1 TWDDSMRKF
10 VDLHLQPSVKDS
22 DQVEKIVTRSS
33 KLGYRLVG
41 IPLPPNVTQ
50 DKVRQL
56 RGICKDVGIDFVT
69 RLDLTSKT
77 PRQLLHELRRFRRRF
92 EVISVVCTSKAVA
105 RQAAKD
111 RRVDLL
117 SFPATSSRRRFFDH
131 AEAELAS
138 NASSSLEVDVAPL
151 LSSKD
156 FLRIRLLSTLR
167 KEVAI
172 AKKFGVPVS
181 ISSGATN
188 LHLMRGPYDC
198 VALASLFNMAVPLAL
213 CALSESPLTIVER
226 NREKLSPDFVA
237 PGIRLVRR
245 KKDCLSV

>member
-1 TWDDSMRKF
+1 MRRF
-10 VDLHLQPSVKDS
+10 VDLHLQPSAKDS
-22 DQVEKIVTRSS
+22 DHMEKMVSKSS
-33 KLGYRLVG
+33 ELGYRLVG
-41 IPLPPNVTQ
+41 ISLPPNVTR

-56 RGICKDVGIDFVT
+56 QSICKDTGIDLVT

-77 PRQLLHELRRFRRRF
+77 PRQLLDELRHFRRRF
-92 EVISVVCTSKAVA
+92 QVVSVVCTSKAVA

-117 SFPATSSRRRFFDH
+117 SFPAMSSRGRFFDR

-138 NASSSLEVDVAPL
+138 QASSSLEVDMAPL
-151 LSSKD
+151 LSLKGFS
-156 FLRIRLLSTLR
+156 RIRLLSTLR

-172 AKKFGVPVS
+172 AKKLGVPFT

-188 LHLMRGPYDC
+188 MRLMRGPYDYA
-198 VALASLFNMAVPLAL
+198 ALASLFDMAVPLAL
-213 CALSESPLTIVER
+213 RALSETPLTIVER

-245 KKDCLSV
+245 KKSCPSA

>member
-1 TWDDSMRKF
+1 M
-10 VDLHLQPSVKDS
+10 DLRLQPSVKDS
-22 DQVEKIVTRSS
+22 DQLKKMVSRSS
-33 KLGYRLVG
+33 ELGYRLVG
-41 IPLPPNVTQ
+41 IPLPPNVTR

-56 RGICKDVGIDFVT
+56 KNICSDAGIDLVT
-69 RLDLTSKT
+69 RADLTSKT
-77 PRQLLHELRRFRRRF
+77 PRQLLHELRHFRRRF

-117 SFPATSSRRRFFDH
+117 SFPATSYRGRFFDH

-138 NASSSLEVDVAPL
+138 QASSFLEVDVATL
-151 LSSKD
+151 LSSKG
-156 FLRIRLLSTLR
+156 FSRIRLLSILR

-172 AKKFGVPVS
+172 AKKFGVSVA

-188 LHLMRGPYDC
+188 MQFMRGPYDC
-198 VALASLFNMAVPLAL
+198 AALASLFGMVMPLAL
-213 CALSESPLTIVER
+213 RAVSEIPLTIVER
-226 NREKLSPDFVA
+226 NRQKLSPDFVA

-245 KKDCLSV
+245 KKGCPSV

>member
-1 TWDDSMRKF
+1 MRKF
-10 VDLHLQPSVKDS
+10 VDLHLQPSFKEL
-22 DQVEKIVTRSS
+22 DQVKRMISRSS
-33 KLGYRLVG
+33 ELGYSLVG
-41 IPLPPNVTQ
+41 IPLPPNATP

-56 RGICKDVGIDFVT
+56 QGICKEAGIDLAT

-77 PRQLLHELRRFRRRF
+77 PHQLLHELRHFRRRF

-117 SFPATSSRRRFFDH
+117 SFPLTSSRRRFFDR

-138 NASSSLEVDVAPL
+138 QALSSLEVDVALL
-151 LSSKD
+151 LSLTGFSK
-156 FLRIRLLSTLR
+156 IRLLSTLR

-172 AKKFGVPVS
+172 AKKFGVPVA

-188 LHLMRGPYDC
+188 MHLMRGPYDC
-198 VALASLFNMAVPLAL
+198 AALASLFGTTVPFAL
-213 CALSESPLTIVER
+213 GALSETPLAIVER
-226 NREKLSPDFVA
+226 NREKLSPDFLA

-245 KKDCLSV
+245 KKDCRSA

>member
-1 TWDDSMRKF
+1 MRRF

-22 DQVEKIVTRSS
+22 DEVEKMVSRSS
-33 KLGYRLVG
+33 ELGYRLVG
-41 IPLPPNVTQ
+41 ISLPQNVTR

-56 RGICKDVGIDFVT
+56 QDICKDAGVDLVT
-69 RLDLTSKT
+69 RVDLVSKT

-92 EVISVVCTSKAVA
+92 EVVSVVCTSKAVA

-117 SFPATSSRRRFFDH
+117 SFPATSSSGRFFDK

-138 NASSSLEVDVAPL
+138 QALSYLEVDMAPL
-151 LSSKD
+151 LSSKG

-167 KEVAI
+167 KEVTI
-172 AKKFGVPVS
+172 AKKFGVPIT

-188 LHLMRGPYDC
+188 VHLMRGPYDYA
-198 VALASLFNMAVPLAL
+198 ALASLFGMAVPLAL
-213 CALSESPLTIVER
+213 RALSETPLTIVER
-226 NREKLSPDFVA
+226 NRDKLNPDFVA
-237 PGIRLVRR
+237 PGIRIVR
-245 KKDCLSV
+245 KEKIV

>member
-1 TWDDSMRKF
+1 MKSF
-10 VDLHLQPSVKDS
+10 VDLHMQPSVDDS
-22 DQVEKIVTRSS
+22 EQARKMVCRSS
-33 KLGYRLVG
+33 ALGYRLVG
-41 IPLPPNVTQ
+41 ISFPLNVTR

-56 RGICKDVGIDFVT
+56 QSICTNVGIDLVT

-77 PRQLLHELRRFRRRF
+77 PGQLLHQLRHFRRKF
-92 EVISVVCTSKAVA
+92 EVISVVCTSKVIA
-105 RQAAKD
+105 RHAAKD

-117 SFPATSSRRRFFDH
+117 SFPNAIFRGQSFDR

-138 NASSSLEVDVAPL
+138 KSLSSLEVDMAPL

-156 FLRIRLLSTLR
+156 FSRIRLLSTLR

-172 AKKFGVPVS
+172 AKKFGVSVA

-188 LHLMRGPYDC
+188 VQFMKGPYDYA
-198 VALASLFNMAVPLAL
+198 ALASLFDMTAPLALRALSEVPLA
-213 CALSESPLTIVER
+213 IVKR

-245 KKDCLSV
+245 KTGCTAV

>member
-1 TWDDSMRKF
+1 MRKF
-10 VDLHLQPSVKDS
+10 VDLHLQSSVKDS
-22 DQVEKIVTRSS
+22 DHVEKMVTRSS
-33 KLGYRLVG
+33 ELGYRLVG
-41 IPLPPNVTQ
+41 IPLPPNVAR

-56 RGICKDVGIDFVT
+56 KGICKDVDVDFVT

-77 PRQLLHELRRFRRRF
+77 PRQLLHELRHFRRRF
-92 EVISVVCTSKAVA
+92 EVISVVCASKAVA

-117 SFPATSSRRRFFDH
+117 SFPAMSSRGRFFDH

-138 NASSSLEVDVAPL
+138 QASSSLEVDVAPL
-151 LSSKD
+151 LSSQS
-156 FLRIRLLSTLR
+156 FSRIRLLSSLR

-172 AKKFGVPVS
+172 AKKFGVSVA

-188 LHLMRGPYDC
+188 VFFMRGPYDC
-198 VALASLFNMAVPLAL
+198 AALASLFGMAVPLAL
-213 CALSESPLTIVER
+213 RALSETPLTTVER

-245 KKDCLSV
+245 KKDCPNV

>member
-1 TWDDSMRKF
+1 MRKF
-10 VDLHLQPSVKDS
+10 VDLHLQPSFKDL
-22 DQVEKIVTRSS
+22 DQIKRMISRSS
-33 KLGYRLVG
+33 ELGYRLVG
-41 IPLPPNVTQ
+41 IPFPPNVTR
-50 DKVRQL
+50 DKVHQMQV
-56 RGICKDVGIDFVT
+56 ICKDAGIDLVT

-77 PRQLLHELRRFRRRF
+77 PRRLLHDLRHFRRRF

-117 SFPATSSRRRFFDH
+117 SFPTASYRGRFFDH

-138 NASSSLEVDVAPL
+138 HASSSLEVDVALL
-151 LSSKD
+151 LSSKS
-156 FLRIRLLSTLR
+156 FSKIRLISALR

-172 AKKFGVPVS
+172 AKKFGVPVA

-188 LHLMRGPYDC
+188 VHSVRGPYDC
-198 VALASLFNMAVPLAL
+198 AALASLFDIAVPFAL
-213 CALSESPLTIVER
+213 RALSETPLAIVER

-245 KKDCLSV
+245 KKDCQST